1 MFPVG
6 ASKVIDVA
14 SAPTLASD
22 WSDAWSLDALL
33 RLGTQVKAIEKR
45 WMHEERKT
53 LTQSLPH
60 ARPTN
65 ASDIHDDLS
74 DGGDEDKQQR
84 VDDTC
89 DDRAVSDKSTE
100 DFPEAPS

>member
-6 ASKVIDVA
+6 ASKAIDVA

-53 LTQSLPH
+53 LTHSFPH
-60 ARPTN
+60 ARPAN
-65 ASDIHDDLS
+65 ASDIHDDLL

-89 DDRAVSDKSTE
+89 DDRQGSGESPE